1 MKNGK
6 KIFRNERKIENEF
19 ECKIELKKKLTHSLN
34 NNIKR
39 KKKQSTTTTTIK
51 TWSNN

>member
-1 MKNGK
+1 MRG
-6 KIFRNERKIENEF
+6 NEENEF

-39 KKKQSTTTTTIK
+39 KTKTINDD
-51 TWSNN
+51 NNNKNMVK

>member
-1 MKNGK
+1 MEKRFPEMRG
-6 KIFRNERKIENEF
+6 NEENEF

-39 KKKQSTTTTTIK
+39 KK
-51 TWSNN
+51 NNQRRQQQ